1 MTFEEKIRKEILE
14 DEENKE
20 LKELGYLPLFKAD
33 KRARIALIGQAP
45 GRKAQE
51 AGALWHDQ
59 SGLRLMDFLG
69 LDEETF
75 FTSPYIAHLP
85 MDFFYL
91 GKGKHGDILPRKD
104 FAEKWHPK
112 ILAHLDQLKLKV
124 LIGRTAQDFYLKG
137 RKEKNLTET
146 VRHYRDYLPDYFPLV
161 HPSPRN
167 ALWMKK
173 NPWFEKEVLPDLKD
187 LVKDLLRD

>member
-75 FTSPYIAHLP
+75 FYISLHCSSAHG
-85 MDFFYL
+85 FFL
-91 GKGKHGDILPRKD
+91 SWQGK
-104 FAEKWHPK
+104 KWGYP
-112 ILAHLDQLKLKV
+112 
-124 LIGRTAQDFYLKG
+124 T
-137 RKEKNLTET
+137 
-146 VRHYRDYLPDYFPLV
+146 
-161 HPSPRN
+161 
-167 ALWMKK
+167 
-173 NPWFEKEVLPDLKD
+173 
-187 LVKDLLRD
+187 